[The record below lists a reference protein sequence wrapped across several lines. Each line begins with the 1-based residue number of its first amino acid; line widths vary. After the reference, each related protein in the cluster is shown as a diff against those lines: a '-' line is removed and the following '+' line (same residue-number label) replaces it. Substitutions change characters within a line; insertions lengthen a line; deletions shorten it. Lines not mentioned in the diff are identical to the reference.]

1 MPSRIQLR
9 RTKGWAKPA
18 DAVVVARPTRWG
30 NPFPVDGD
38 WIMWTA
44 VGLGYKGDPAGRRAA
59 AVALHR
65 AWLLGEPVPMIE
77 PVEGAA
83 AGGWIEFTDG
93 SARTMDDHAR
103 GMARSISTMFEP
115 PAWRPVPDLSLLRGH
130 DLACWCAPTLACHA
144 DTLIELSNQ

>member
-18 DAVVVARPTRWG
+18 DAIVVARPTRWG

-65 AWLLGEPVPMIE
+65 AWLLGEPVPMIQ
-77 PVEGAA
+77 PDPDD
-83 AGGWIEFTDG
+83 GGSIEFSDG
-93 SARTMDDHAR
+93 TVVTLNDHAQ
-103 GMARSISTMFEP
+103 GMALSISTRFDAP
-115 PAWRPVPDLSLLRGH
+115 VCPPVPDLTPLRGH

-144 DTLIELSNQ
+144 DTLIELSNR